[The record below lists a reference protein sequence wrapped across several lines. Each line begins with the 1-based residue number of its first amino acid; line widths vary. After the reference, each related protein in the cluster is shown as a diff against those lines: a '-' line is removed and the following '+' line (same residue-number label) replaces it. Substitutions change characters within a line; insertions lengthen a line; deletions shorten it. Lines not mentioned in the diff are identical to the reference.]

1 MVPMRGASHDQ
12 PMHGKNLR
20 NERGCGLDRAVKG
33 RDKRVTLMKRP
44 LLFCIGVAGLKLFAV
59 MNWAQTAVNP
69 VFLNFRFPQPA
80 VYRLEASAASR
91 QTAVAKAEWVKG
103 WPQNGSTNFVEFG
116 SRVVLHVQSTNSL
129 PRLLAGSPLTLS
141 RVVADK
147 VFIFQAP
154 DAYSAAREAQR
165 LAAQPEVS
173 ASYPVVRQ
181 AAALHGPYAPQ
192 PGDPYFIYQWYLEH
206 RNTDGAVTGPDLN
219 TRAAWP
225 YTRGEGVVVAV
236 ADLGVELVHPDLA
249 PRVADALNHN
259 FTDSSTNGQPFGRNA
274 SWAHGTEVAG
284 LIAAEGSDGRGM
296 IGAAPGAQL
305 ASWVI
310 FNTNLTLVSDEQLM
324 DMYQFASNVVSVQN
338 HSWGHNLE
346 TQQAPT
352 LLEQIGIS
360 NAASLGRGG
369 RGVVMVRSGGNSRT
383 RGDNADDDGYLS
395 DSRVIAV
402 AAARVDGRAASYSE
416 PGACVLVAAPSGDTG
431 FPTLFTTDLLG
442 TDGVNQINF
451 GDTNLSNYAFDAFG
465 FSGTSAS
472 APLVSGVVALMLSVN
487 PNLTARDVQQI
498 LILASRH
505 FDLAD
510 PDVVTNGAG
519 FRVSHNV
526 GFGVPDAGQA
536 VSLARG
542 WSNRPPATRVTL
554 TATNTAAIPDDGLR
568 LLVIGNGV
576 PANLASIRT
585 LPGTGPHADTPT
597 ALLPLVDVGLATNA
611 ITANL
616 TNKAALIERGTNN
629 FSDKINFAAQAGAAF
644 VVVYN
649 FATNTS
655 GSGPPG
661 GDQLIPL
668 GGTDY
673 TPIPAVFISRS
684 DGVALKNL
692 FATNSGA
699 LAQIHLETTNYL
711 FTVTNTLVCEHV
723 AVRVQTD
730 HPLRGDLRITLVSPR
745 GTRSVLQR
753 YNSDTMA
760 GPVDWTYYSTHHFF
774 ESSAGTWTLA
784 FSDELQDST
793 GSVQLASLIIEGV
806 AITDSD
812 HDGLDDDWERAR
824 LGNKLDYR
832 PQDDPDAD
840 GYCNAREQVMGT
852 DPLAADV
859 AFQLNLSPWNK
870 KLARLSWPG
879 ATDLNYEV
887 LAGTNVAALTLQTN
901 LPGRF
906 PETEWFTPYTN
917 ATQQFFRARAVPAP

>member
-1 MVPMRGASHDQ
+1 VLSKAGQ
-12 PMHGKNLR
+12 QLFF
-20 NERGCGLDRAVKG
+20 
-33 RDKRVTLMKRP
+33 TMKRP
-44 LLFCIGVAGLKLFAV
+44 LLFCVGAAGLNIIAATI
-59 MNWAQTAVNP
+59 WAQTSLSSGH
-69 VFLNFRFPQPA
+69 FYFRFPQPA
-80 VYRLEASAASR
+80 VYHLEES
-91 QTAVAKAEWVKG
+91 AVARQSADAKVEWLKG

-141 RVVADK
+141 RVVAGN

-154 DAYSAAREAQR
+154 DAPAAAREAQR
-165 LAAQPEVS
+165 LAADPEVL

-192 PGDPYFIYQWYLEH
+192 PDDQYFTEQWYLEQ
-206 RNTDGAVTGPDLN
+206 RNANGAAAGPDLN
-219 TRAAWP
+219 ARAAWP

-236 ADLGVELVHPDLA
+236 ADVGVESAHPDLA
-249 PRVADALNHN
+249 PRMAEALNHN
-259 FTDSSTNGQPFGRNA
+259 FSDSSAGSRPFGGDVN
-274 SWAHGTEVAG
+274 WAHGTEVAG
-284 LIAAEGSDGRGM
+284 LIAAEGGNGRGM
-296 IGAAPGAQL
+296 IGAAPEAQL

-310 FNTNLTLVSDEQLM
+310 FNTNQTLVSDEQLM

-338 HSWGHNLE
+338 HSWGHSRE
-346 TQQAPT
+346 VQEAPT

-360 NAASLGRGG
+360 NAVTFGRGG
-369 RGVVMVRSGGNSRT
+369 RGVIMVRAGGNFRT

-395 DSRVIAV
+395 DSRIIAV
-402 AAARVDGRAASYSE
+402 GAVRVDGRAASYSE
-416 PGACVLVAAPSGDTG
+416 PGACVLVAAPGGEKG
-431 FPTLFTTDLLG
+431 FGLFTTDLLG
-442 TDGVNQINF
+442 TNGANRVLFLPPNEDLSDYVFN
-451 GDTNLSNYAFDAFG
+451 NLA

-472 APLVSGVVALMLSVN
+472 APLVSGVVALMLSAN
-487 PNLTARDVQQI
+487 PNLTARDAQQI

-536 VSLARG
+536 ISLARG
-542 WSNRPPATRVTL
+542 WSNRPPATSVTL
-554 TATNTAAIPDDGLR
+554 AATNTAAIPDDGLR
-568 LLVIGNGV
+568 LLITGNGV
-576 PANLASIRT
+576 PSNLASIRT

-597 ALLPLVDVGLATNA
+597 AMLPLVDVGLATNP

-629 FSDKINFAAQAGAAF
+629 FADKINFAAQAGAAF
-644 VVVYN
+644 AVVYN

-655 GSGPPG
+655 GSGAPG
-661 GDQLIPL
+661 GDQLIPM
-668 GGTDY
+668 GGTDF
-673 TPIPAVFISRS
+673 TPIPAVFIGNS

-692 FATNSGA
+692 FATNSDA

-730 HPLRGDLRITLVSPR
+730 HPARGDLRITLVSPQ

-753 YNSDTMA
+753 YNSDTNA
-760 GPVDWTYYSTHHFF
+760 GPADWTYYSTHHFL

-784 FSDELQDST
+784 FSDEFRDAT

-812 HDGLDDDWERAR
+812 HDGLDDGWEKAR
-824 LGNKLDYR
+824 LGNKLDYG
-832 PQDDPDAD
+832 PQDDPDGD
-840 GYCNAREQVMGT
+840 GYSNAREQVMGT
-852 DPLAADV
+852 DPLTADV
-859 AFQLNLSPWNK
+859 AFQLDLSPWDK

-879 ATDLNYEV
+879 VGNMDYEV

-917 ATQQFFRARAVPAP
+917 ATQQFFRVRSMPAP

>member
-1 MVPMRGASHDQ
+1 
-12 PMHGKNLR
+12 
-20 NERGCGLDRAVKG
+20 
-33 RDKRVTLMKRP
+33 MKRP
-44 LLFCIGVAGLKLFAV
+44 WLFCVGVAGVNIIAV
-59 MNWAQTAVNP
+59 TVWAQTSLISGH
-69 VFLNFRFPQPA
+69 FYFRFPQPA
-80 VYRLEASAASR
+80 AYRLEESAVSR
-91 QTAVAKAEWVKG
+91 QSADAKVEWLRG
-103 WPQNGSTNFVEFG
+103 WPQNGSANFVEFG

-141 RVVADK
+141 RMVAGN

-154 DAYSAAREAQR
+154 DAPAAVGEAQR
-165 LAAQPEVS
+165 LAQQPGVL

-181 AAALHGPYAPQ
+181 VASLHGPYAPQ
-192 PGDPYFIYQWYLEH
+192 PDDQYFTEQWYLEQ
-206 RNTDGAVTGPDLN
+206 RNTNGAVTGPDLN
-219 TRAAWP
+219 VRAAWP

-259 FTDSSTNGQPFGRNA
+259 FSDSSTNGQPFGRDRN
-274 SWAHGTEVAG
+274 WAHGTEVAG
-284 LIAAEGSDGRGM
+284 LIAAEGNNGIGM

-310 FNTNLTLVSDEQLM
+310 FNTNQTLVSDEQLM

-338 HSWGHNLE
+338 HSWGHSRE
-346 TQQAPT
+346 VQEAPT
-352 LLEQIGIS
+352 LLEEIGIS
-360 NAASLGRGG
+360 NAVTFGREG
-369 RGVVMVRSGGNSRT
+369 RGVVMVRSGGNFRT

-395 DSRVIAV
+395 DPRVIAV
-402 AAARVDGRAASYSE
+402 AAVWVDGRAASGSE
-416 PGACVLVAAPSGDTG
+416 PGACLLVAAPSGDSAGDGTIK
-431 FPTLFTTDLLG
+431 LFTTDLLG
-442 TDGVNQINF
+442 RDGVNQIQFLPPNEDLWDYVF
-451 GDTNLSNYAFDAFG
+451 NGLG

-472 APLVSGVVALMLSVN
+472 APLVSGVVALMLSAN
-487 PNLTARDVQQI
+487 PNLTYRDAQQI

-542 WSNRPPATRVTL
+542 WSNRPPATSVTL

-568 LLVIGNGV
+568 LLITGNGV
-576 PANLASIRT
+576 PANLTSIRT

-597 ALLPLVDVGLATNA
+597 AMLPLVDVGLATNP

-629 FSDKINFAAQAGAAF
+629 FADKINFAAQAGAAF
-644 VVVYN
+644 AVVYN

-655 GSGPPG
+655 GSGAPG
-661 GDQLIPL
+661 GDQLIPM
-668 GGTDY
+668 GGTDF
-673 TPIPAVFISRS
+673 TPIPAVFIGNS
-684 DGVALKNL
+684 DGEALKNL
-692 FATNSGA
+692 FATNSDA

-730 HPLRGDLRITLVSPR
+730 HALRGDLRITLVSPQ

-753 YNSDTMA
+753 YNSDTNA
-760 GPVDWTYYSTHHFF
+760 GPADWTYYSTHHFF
-774 ESSAGTWTLA
+774 EGSAGTWTLA
-784 FSDELQDST
+784 FSDEFQDAI

-812 HDGLDDDWERAR
+812 HDGLDDGWEKAR
-824 LGNKLDYR
+824 LGNKLDYG
-832 PQDDPDAD
+832 PQDDPDGD
-840 GYCNAREQVMGT
+840 GYSNAREQVMGT

-859 AFQLNLSPWNK
+859 VFQLDLSPWDK
-870 KLARLSWPG
+870 KLARLSWTG
-879 ATDLNYEV
+879 VTNRNYEV
-887 LAGTNVAALTLQTN
+887 LAGTNVATLTLQTN

-917 ATQQFFRARAVPAP
+917 AAQQFFRARSVPAP

>member
-1 MVPMRGASHDQ
+1 M
-12 PMHGKNLR
+12 KN
-20 NERGCGLDRAVKG
+20 
-33 RDKRVTLMKRP
+33 P
-44 LLFCIGVAGLKLFAV
+44 LLFCVGVAGLKILTAPV
-59 MNWAQTAVNP
+59 WAQTAVAP
-69 VFLNFRFPQPA
+69 GHFYFRFPQPA
-80 VYRLEASAASR
+80 AYRLEESAVSGQA
-91 QTAVAKAEWVKG
+91 AAAKVEWVKG

-116 SRVVLHVQSTNSL
+116 SRVVLQVQTTNSL

-141 RVVADK
+141 RQVAGN
-147 VFIFQAP
+147 VFILQAP
-154 DAYSAAREAQR
+154 DARRAARDAGR
-165 LAAQPEVS
+165 LAAQPEVL

-181 AAALHGPYAPQ
+181 AAVLHGPYAP
-192 PGDPYFIYQWYLEH
+192 PPDDPYFIYQWYLEQ
-206 RNTDGAVTGPDLN
+206 RNANGAVTGPDLN
-219 TRAAWP
+219 VRAAWP

-236 ADLGVELVHPDLA
+236 ADVGVELVHPDLA
-249 PRVADALNHN
+249 PRVAGGLNHN
-259 FTDSSTNGQPFGRNA
+259 FSDSSTNGQPFGRSA

-284 LIAAEGSDGRGM
+284 LIAADGVNQSGM

-310 FNTNLTLVSDEQLM
+310 FDASVTLVSDEQLM

-346 TQQAPT
+346 TQEAPT

-360 NAASLGRGG
+360 NAITFGRDG
-369 RGVVMVRSGGNSRT
+369 RGVVMVRSGGNLRT
-383 RGDNADDDGYLS
+383 RGGNANDDGYLS
-395 DSRVIAV
+395 DPRVLTV
-402 AAARVDGRAASYSE
+402 AATRVDGRVAGYSE
-416 PGACVLVAAPSGDTG
+416 PGACVLVAAPGGETG

-442 TDGVNQINF
+442 TDGVNPIQFLPPNQ
-451 GDTNLSNYAFDAFG
+451 DLSNYAFDAFG

-472 APLVSGVVALMLSVN
+472 APLVSGVVALMLSAN
-487 PNLTARDVQQI
+487 PNLTYRDAQQI
-498 LILASRH
+498 LTLASRH

-536 VSLARG
+536 VWLARG
-542 WSNRPPATRVTL
+542 WSNRPPLTRITL
-554 TATNTAAIPDDGLR
+554 TATNVAAIPDDGLR
-568 LLVIGNGV
+568 VLITGDGV

-597 ALLPLVDVGLATNA
+597 ALLPLVDVGLATNP

-616 TNKAALIERGTNN
+616 TNKAALIERGTNLIP
-629 FSDKINFAAQAGAAF
+629 DKINFAAQAGAAF
-644 VVVYN
+644 AVIFN

-655 GSGPPG
+655 GIGAPG

-668 GGTDY
+668 AGTDF
-673 TPIPAVFISRS
+673 TPIPAVFIGHS

-699 LAQIHLETTNYL
+699 LAQIHLQTTNYL
-711 FTVTNTLVCEHV
+711 FTVTNTLLCEHV

-730 HPLRGDLRITLVSPR
+730 HSLRGDVRITLVSPQ

-753 YNSDTMA
+753 YNADTNA
-760 GPVDWTYYSTHHFF
+760 GPVDWTYSSTHHFF

-784 FSDELQDST
+784 FSDELQDAT

-806 AITDSD
+806 AITDTD
-812 HDGLDDDWERAR
+812 GDGLDDDWELAHF
-824 LGNKLDYR
+824 GKLDYG
-832 PQDDPDAD
+832 PQEDPDGD
-840 GYCNAREQVMGT
+840 GFNNAREQIMGT
-852 DPLAADV
+852 DPLAVDAP
-859 AFQLNLSPWNK
+859 FQLDLSPWNK
-870 KLARLSWPG
+870 KLARLSWAG
-879 ATDLNYEV
+879 VTNTNYEV
-887 LAGTNVAALTLQTN
+887 LAGTNVTALTLQTN

-917 ATQQFFRARAVPAP
+917 AGQQFFRVRSAPLP